1 MDHLTGEGGW
11 RRLNV
16 AVSRARY
23 EMKVFSSLS
32 ADQINLSRTKAE
44 GVVALK
50 EFLEY
55 AAGKTTLLDEITIKG
70 KGVKATGIAGT
81 IKAFLKNNGYES
93 DILVGRSEFKIDV
106 GVINP
111 GNTENYILG
120 IILDGDSYNAAKTT
134 RDREL
139 AQNCST

>member
-1 MDHLTGEGGW
+1 MNFGPLNIEGGW

-32 ADQINLSRTKAE
+32 VDQINLSRTKAE

-55 AAGKTTLLDEITIKG
+55 ADGKTTLLD
-70 KGVKATGIAGT
+70 
-81 IKAFLKNNGYES
+81 
-93 DILVGRSEFKIDV
+93 
-106 GVINP
+106 
-111 GNTENYILG
+111 
-120 IILDGDSYNAAKTT
+120 
-134 RDREL
+134 
-139 AQNCST
+139 